1 MVSLWGRS
9 SSASCDFFLFV
20 YRSRYS
26 LVCFGCFIK
35 NQAGKRILYGTKPTG
50 TNPTGTNPTDETYK
64 GESTYL
70 LYTSYIH
77 EGCASRASRADAD
90 KKRSS
95 HLTRPNSGV
104 GRQRSSSSCGRVR
117 LQHGFAALQS
127 PPLAARAR
135 TWARPTNKVKE
146 GTSTGLSATKIDR

>member
-1 MVSLWGRS
+1 MVSLWVRS
-9 SSASCDFFLFV
+9 SPASCDFFLFV
-20 YRSRYS
+20 YRSIYRYL
-26 LVCFGCFIK
+26 LVCFGCFIRTR
-35 NQAGKRILYGTKPTG
+35 QANGSCTGPTQPGPTQPTKHTR
-50 TNPTGTNPTDETYK
+50 EKAHTYYIRR
-64 GESTYL
+64 TYTKDAL
-70 LYTSYIH
+70 LEPRGLTQT
-77 EGCASRASRADAD
+77 